1 MRGTH
6 MGTNRATQSAGD
18 RRAASGGCDR
28 AGRAWPWW
36 IAAVVSAAL
45 VVGALNVTAYRNR
58 LRNPRQDAFPQSFGY
73 SSLESYRSVP
83 EEETL
88 YRAAAAWDVTTAE
101 PNALYVDDAGGV
113 WVAGADGIE
122 RFSPDGQRLDLV
134 PVVGPIRCLATAELP
149 RPTGATRAILCG
161 SGGEVTLWEESG
173 KPLGRWNSFGEKAI
187 ITSLAVA
194 EDGVFIADAGNRVIH
209 HVDLHG
215 EFIGQLAQRDRDRGI
230 VGLVVPSPYLD
241 VAWGDDGLLR
251 VVNPGVHRVEY
262 YRPAGDLEFFWGKA
276 GLGKD
281 AFCGC
286 CNPAHIALLPDGSTV
301 TLEKGLLRVKVFSPQ
316 GEFRGW
322 VAGPDF
328 FGDAAS
334 MTTETRDEER
344 TPVPDLATD
353 ARGRILV
360 LDSAR
365 SKVFVFEPKTARS
378 ASGAEE
384 EPAAEG
390 ADTAVSDQ
398 ADAGS
403 NPMEAGSDQVEV
415 APHQS
420 EVGPRQPHSVPGQAD
435 AG

>member
-1 MRGTH
+1 
-6 MGTNRATQSAGD
+6 MGTTRATQSAGN
-18 RRAASGGCDR
+18 RHAASGGGDR

-36 IAAVVSAAL
+36 IAAVVVAAL
-45 VVGALNVTAYRNR
+45 VVGALTMAAHRNR

-88 YRAAAAWDVTTAE
+88 YRLAAAWDVTTAG
-101 PNALYVDDAGGV
+101 PSALYLDEAGGV

-122 RFSPDGQRLDLV
+122 RFSSDGQRLDLV
-134 PVVGPIRCLATAELP
+134 PVTGPIRCLATADLP
-149 RPTGATRAILCG
+149 GPAGETRAILCG
-161 SGGEVTLWEESG
+161 SGGEVTLWDEFG

-241 VAWGDDGLLR
+241 VAWGNDGLLR

-281 AFCGC
+281 GFCGC

-328 FGDAAS
+328 FGDAES
-334 MTTETRDEER
+334 MTTETRDDER

-353 ARGRILV
+353 SRGRILV

-365 SKVFVFEPKTARS
+365 SKVFVFEPKTPES
-378 ASGAEE
+378 AAGSVEK
-384 EPAAEG
+384 PAAEE
-390 ADTAVSDQ
+390 ADAAVSDQ
-398 ADAGS
+398 A
-403 NPMEAGSDQVEV
+403 EAGPDQQAE
-415 APHQS
+415 ARMGQA
-420 EVGPRQPHSVPGQAD
+420 EVGLGRAD
-435 AG
+435 ARIEQAEAVPD